1 MKNQTFEQFLMDLC
15 FDINPTILDDDMPD
29 YFENWLTEI
38 EAEDYLKWGELYG
51 RSQFLAGKEEVLIPK
66 Q

>member
-29 YFENWLTEI
+29 FFEKWLTEI
-38 EAEDYLKWGELYG
+38 EAEYLL
-51 RSQFLAGKEEVLIPK
+51 
-66 Q
+66 